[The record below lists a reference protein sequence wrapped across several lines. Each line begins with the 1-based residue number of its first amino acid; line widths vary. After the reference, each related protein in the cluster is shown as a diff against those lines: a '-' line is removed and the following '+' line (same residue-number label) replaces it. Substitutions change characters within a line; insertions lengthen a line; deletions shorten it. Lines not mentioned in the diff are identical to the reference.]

1 MASVFFV
8 PYMKNTLLLTVAVVL
23 IQVSCTE
30 KSELDNSA
38 EFERNK
44 EAREDSIELAEA
56 YQAQTKVNSVVYP
69 SVQTTPVSALAM
81 DDAADDPAF
90 WFNQD
95 FPDSSLI
102 FGSNKKGGIY
112 SYHLDGSIYEYYPI
126 GLINNI
132 DIRQGVPFGEKTL
145 DIISGSNR
153 SDNSIVIYTIDNQGK
168 LQQLLKNFVVTDYG
182 IDEVYGYCMGKVDE
196 LPLFLANGKNG
207 SIRAFKYEKSQNSLI
222 LWNSWSVDTQPEGMV
237 IDDEHQ
243 VLYVGEE
250 QNGIWR
256 IDLKSPESEPTL
268 IISSTAAENEN
279 IRYDI
284 EGLAVYDNGEGQ
296 GFLVASSQGNFTYA
310 VFDRLTNEYL
320 GSFKIMAG
328 NQIDSVEETDGLE
341 IYSRSLTDQYPK
353 GILLVQDGFNYE
365 GDSLVAQNFKLVNFS
380 DVLKALE
387 D

>member
-1 MASVFFV
+1 
-8 PYMKNTLLLTVAVVL
+8 
-23 IQVSCTE
+23 
-30 KSELDNSA
+30 
-38 EFERNK
+38 
-44 EAREDSIELAEA
+44 
-56 YQAQTKVNSVVYP
+56 
-69 SVQTTPVSALAM
+69 
-81 DDAADDPAF
+81 
-90 WFNQD
+90 
-95 FPDSSLI
+95 
-102 FGSNKKGGIY
+102 
-112 SYHLDGSIYEYYPI
+112 
-126 GLINNI
+126 
-132 DIRQGVPFGEKTL
+132 
-145 DIISGSNR
+145 
-153 SDNSIVIYTIDNQGK
+153 
-168 LQQLLKNFVVTDYG
+168 
-182 IDEVYGYCMGKVDE
+182 MGKVDG
-196 LPLFLANGKNG
+196 LPLFIANGKNG
-207 SIRAFKYEKSQNSLI
+207 SIRAFNYDKSQNSLI
-222 LWNSWSVDTQPEGMV
+222 LWKSWSVDTQPEGMV

-268 IISSTAAENEN
+268 IISSTAADNEN

-284 EGLAVYDNGEGQ
+284 EGLAIYDNGEGQ

-328 NQIDSVEETDGLE
+328 NQIDGVEETDGLE

>member
-1 MASVFFV
+1 
-8 PYMKNTLLLTVAVVL
+8 
-23 IQVSCTE
+23 
-30 KSELDNSA
+30 
-38 EFERNK
+38 
-44 EAREDSIELAEA
+44 
-56 YQAQTKVNSVVYP
+56 
-69 SVQTTPVSALAM
+69 
-81 DDAADDPAF
+81 
-90 WFNQD
+90 
-95 FPDSSLI
+95 
-102 FGSNKKGGIY
+102 
-112 SYHLDGSIYEYYPI
+112 
-126 GLINNI
+126 
-132 DIRQGVPFGEKTL
+132 
-145 DIISGSNR
+145 
-153 SDNSIVIYTIDNQGK
+153 
-168 LQQLLKNFVVTDYG
+168 
-182 IDEVYGYCMGKVDE
+182 
-196 LPLFLANGKNG
+196 
-207 SIRAFKYEKSQNSLI
+207 
-222 LWNSWSVDTQPEGMV
+222 MV

-268 IISSTAAENEN
+268 IISSTAADNEN

-284 EGLAVYDNGEGQ
+284 EGLAIYDNGEGQ